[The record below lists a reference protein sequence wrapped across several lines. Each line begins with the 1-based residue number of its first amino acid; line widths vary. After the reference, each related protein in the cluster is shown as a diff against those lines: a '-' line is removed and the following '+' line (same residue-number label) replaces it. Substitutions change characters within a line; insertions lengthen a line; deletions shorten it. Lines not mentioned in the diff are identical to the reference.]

1 MPCTVRIKKMSYYP
15 SAAGEAFPGTR
26 NNVNKPALLLLL
38 FLYYGYSSVSQHSS
52 LVSLPSGIQSVSY
65 PSA

>member
-1 MPCTVRIKKMSYYP
+1 MSYYAV
-15 SAAGEAFPGTR
+15 AAGEAFPGTR
-26 NNVNKPALLLLL
+26 NNVSASALLLLL

-52 LVSLPSGIQSVSY
+52 PVSLPSGIQSVHQPS